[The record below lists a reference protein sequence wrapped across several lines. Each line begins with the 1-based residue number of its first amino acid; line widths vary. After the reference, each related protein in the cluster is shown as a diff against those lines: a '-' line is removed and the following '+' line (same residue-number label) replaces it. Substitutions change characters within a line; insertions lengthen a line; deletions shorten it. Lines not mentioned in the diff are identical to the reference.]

1 MKYQII
7 PALKSVFISPIF
19 EHNSSVE
26 KFWVISD
33 YLLCISLVKTKR
45 IISDSFCELQEK
57 RSHNNFNR
65 NICYTN
71 STHSIISASSVRVL
85 RTDINVLTFLCEIKL
100 CIFIIISNNSNFMKV
115 IYQKQWLLRL
125 KPCQFYTPHLLP
137 PVITSLV
144 N

>member
-1 MKYQII
+1 MILT
-7 PALKSVFISPIF
+7 LKSVSISTNF

-26 KFWVISD
+26 IFWVISD

-65 NICYTN
+65 NICFTN
-71 STHSIISASSVRVL
+71 STHSHICASSVRTL
-85 RTDINVLTFLCEIKL
+85 KTEINVLTFLFNIKL
-100 CIFIIISNNSNFMKV
+100 IIFIIISNNSNFMKV
-115 IYQKQWLLRL
+115 TYQKKWLLRL
-125 KPCQFYTPHLLP
+125 KPCQFYIPHLLP